1 MLPGSE
7 DATPR
12 ARIEVFDVGFAIV
25 MTARAPR
32 PIVLVVA
39 TVLDAFPQI
48 QLCFGSSL
56 RCRLEMSS
64 GHLPRAIGASGELS
78 DRTRARTHAACVPS
92 SGRTSRAATV
102 ALGEASPDDYVTCE
116 NSTLLSDPL
125 MVSMCYVRAH
135 HVPA

>member
-1 MLPGSE
+1 MLLYFPLVPGSE

-56 RCRLEMSS
+56 RCRLEWSS
-64 GHLPRAIGASGELS
+64 RKLPRAIGAG
-78 DRTRARTHAACVPS
+78 RRAS
-92 SGRTSRAATV
+92 SATGRGHEHMLRVCPRPVGQV
-102 ALGEASPDDYVTCE
+102 APPLWRLGKRPRMIT
-116 NSTLLSDPL
+116 
-125 MVSMCYVRAH
+125 
-135 HVPA
+135 

>member
-1 MLPGSE
+1 MVPGSE

-64 GHLPRAIGASGELS
+64 GGLPRAIGASGGLR
-78 DRTRARTHAACVPS
+78 DRAKARTQHP
-92 SGRTSRAATV
+92 
-102 ALGEASPDDYVTCE
+102 
-116 NSTLLSDPL
+116 
-125 MVSMCYVRAH
+125 
-135 HVPA
+135 